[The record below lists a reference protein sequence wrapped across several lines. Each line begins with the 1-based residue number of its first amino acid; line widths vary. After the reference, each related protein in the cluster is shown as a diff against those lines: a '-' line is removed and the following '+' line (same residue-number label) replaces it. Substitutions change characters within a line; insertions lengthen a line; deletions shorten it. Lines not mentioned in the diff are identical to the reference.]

1 MCGRFGLVHPEWSE
15 TRFGAQMLPD
25 IDAQTVLIPR
35 FNIAP
40 TQDVLTVA
48 PSKRLGGR
56 LGVKSMRWGLTAQW
70 ALTDR
75 AKPRPINIKSEGILD
90 RPAYRRL
97 LSLKRCVIIGDGFF
111 EWRKQPGRPKQPHWI
126 GLRNSEMFGFAGLWD
141 AVKDGDEWLV
151 SCAILTTTPNS
162 LVATLHDRQPVILMP
177 EQEDL
182 WLSADATDVGELLP
196 VLAPLP
202 ETLMVMYPVSRLVN
216 DVKNEGPELRRYV
229 EDEPRQ
235 TALL

>member
-1 MCGRFGLVHPEWSE
+1 M
-15 TRFGAQMLPD
+15 PD
-25 IDAQTVLIPR
+25 VDPQTVLIPR

-56 LGVKSMRWGLTAQW
+56 LGLKSMRWGLTAQW

-75 AKPRPINIKSEGILD
+75 SKPRPINIKSEGILD

-97 LSLKRCVIIGDGFF
+97 LALKRCIIVGEGFY
-111 EWRKQPGRPKQPHWI
+111 EWRKQQGQSKQPYWI

-141 AVKDGDEWLV
+141 AVKNGDDWLV
-151 SCAILTTTPNS
+151 SCAILTTSPNP
-162 LVATLHDRQPVILMP
+162 LVATLHDRQPVILTP
-177 EQEDL
+177 EQEEL
-182 WLSADATDVGELLP
+182 WLSADATDAGELLP
-196 VLAPLP
+196 LLAPLP
-202 ETLMVMYPVSRLVN
+202 ETLMTMYPVPTLVN
-216 DVKNEGPELRRYV
+216 DVNNEGPELLRRV